1 MVQIIVGKIPASEFA
16 VSVKDYYLTMTKEMM
31 VKISNFSA
39 S

>member
-1 MVQIIVGKIPASEFA
+1 MVQIIVGKIPTSEFA

-31 VKISNFSA
+31 VKISNFSE